1 MNIVVNSF
9 VRGFVEQVFINK
21 GYDPVLDE
29 EVSKTFEAQ
38 WDHWKRFMVQSGLNA
53 DERLADDVAYEFAT
67 KRLVGGAARIF
78 EHFAE
83 FHRNRPKAVAER
95 EFAVQKV
102 YESESCQYCDGL
114 GCVSVPVEYKG
125 KTSNRS
131 HACVC
136 GNALKYAGVPVA
148 TGEMLRYVLRQQRQR
163 EENLRAWCE
172 ARGLDMFGDLAEFN
186 AKAKSYRDS
195 LGTLFQSAK
204 PADLDKADREALEAK
219 RSREAMSAVVI
230 ESQIDMFRR
239 KQVVELA
246 RSVREPQDVPV
257 DEEEDAFLMSI

>member
-1 MNIVVNSF
+1 MSHIVVNSF
-9 VRGFVEQVFINK
+9 VRSYVEQIFVNK

-53 DERLADDVAYEFAT
+53 DELLADDVAYEFAT

-83 FHRNRPKAVAER
+83 FYKNRPKAVAAR
-95 EFAVQKV
+95 EFETQKC
-102 YESESCQYCDGL
+102 YESETCQYCDGI

-125 KTSNRS
+125 QTSNRS
-131 HACVC
+131 CACVC
-136 GNALKYAGVPVA
+136 NNALKYAGVPVA
-148 TGEMLRYVLRQQRQR
+148 TGEMLRYVLQKQRQR
-163 EENLRAWCE
+163 EVDLRMWCE

-186 AKAKSYRDS
+186 AKAKAYRDS
-195 LGTLFQSAK
+195 LGTLFRSAK
-204 PADLDKADREALEAK
+204 PADLDKEDREALNAK
-219 RSREAMSAVVI
+219 RAKEAMSAIVI
-230 ESQIDMFRR
+230 ESQVDMFRR
-239 KQVVELA
+239 KQVVE
-246 RSVREPQDVPV
+246 RYERVPQDVPV

>member
-9 VRGFVEQVFINK
+9 VRHYVEQVFINK

-102 YESESCQYCDGL
+102 YESESCQYCDGF
-114 GCVSVPVEYKG
+114 GCVSVPVEFKG
-125 KTSNRS
+125 KTSRRS

-136 GNALKYAGVPVA
+136 SNALKYAGVPVA
-148 TGEMLRYVLRQQRQR
+148 TSDMLRYVLREQRQR
-163 EENLRAWCE
+163 EEHLRMWCE

-195 LGTLFQSAK
+195 LGELFRSAK
-204 PADLDKADREALEAK
+204 PAEMDKEDREAMESKRAK
-219 RSREAMSAVVI
+219 EAMSACVI
-230 ESQIDMFRR
+230 ESQIEMFRR
-239 KQVVELA
+239 KTPVAMSRKVDI
-246 RSVREPQDVPV
+246 PQYVTV
-257 DEEEDAFLMSI
+257 EEEDAFLMSI